1 MNNTLPKLKKN
12 NENVCIKNFKK
23 PKYDVFDKKI
33 AEEQF
38 NEFLKQGEKKN
49 AVSKR

>member
-12 NENVCIKNFKK
+12 DENVSIKKFKK
-23 PKYDVFDKKI
+23 PEYDIFDKKI
-33 AEEQF
+33 AENQF

-49 AVSKR
+49 AISKR